1 MTTKSSDMAKP
12 HDDNV
17 GKREVTMT
25 SRRDKTSKATPEP
38 TPEEVTSAEATAEA
52 KVEQV
57 SDMTMADAPT
67 GRPFPAGADR
77 EQVGDTF
84 DETMQEGRERID
96 AIDEAIIE
104 LVIRRMEE
112 ALTLLTEK
120 HQRGMTARDK
130 IRQEQIIGRMIG
142 LAADLPGTGD
152 NRNDYVQLNKH
163 QIRELYELLIRFGV
177 ENFRRN
183 IIDRRR

>member
-25 SRRDKTSKATPEP
+25 SRRDKTPKATPEP
-38 TPEEVTSAEATAEA
+38 TPEEVAEVEATATPEA
-52 KVEQV
+52 VAAAEEITEPV
-57 SDMTMADAPT
+57 FA
-67 GRPFPAGADR
+67 
-77 EQVGDTF
+77 TF

-152 NRNDYVQLNKH
+152 NRNNYVQLNKH